1 MPLDP
6 QAQALVEQV
15 AMMEEF
21 YGSSLEEIRR
31 RSDAATAV
39 MGALEPVAHIENL
52 TLDGPGGPL
61 PVRIYTPAGSGPFP
75 LLIYLHG
82 GGWIVG
88 NLEMA
93 APICCSLTNSAQ
105 CLVISVNYRLAPEHK
120 FPAALEDIFATSE
133 WAVRTARSFNGDPAR
148 LAIGGDSAGG
158 NLAAAVTH
166 MARDRGRPAFCY
178 QVLLYP
184 STDHSATFET
194 AGTGVEYTLNTL
206 DRVRFHTAS
215 YLNSREEAANPLAS
229 PLLAENFADL
239 PPALIITAEYDY
251 LHEQGRLYAE
261 RLQAAGVPVSYKH
274 YHDMMHGFINMAEF
288 LDTGRQAL
296 TEVGITLRR
305 ALSSPSGVV
314 LQE

>member
-6 QAQALVEQV
+6 QAQALVEQI

-31 RSDAATAV
+31 RSDAASALL
-39 MGALEPVAHIENL
+39 GALEPVEHIENL

-61 PVRIYTPAGSGPFP
+61 PIRIYTPAGPGPFP
-75 LLIYLHG
+75 ILIYLHG

-93 APICCSLTNSAQ
+93 APMCCSLANSAQ

-120 FPAALEDIFATSE
+120 FPAALDDVFATAE
-133 WAVRTARSFNGDPAR
+133 WVVRNAGSFNGDHRR

-166 MARDRGRPAFCY
+166 MARDRGGPAFCY

-184 STDHSATFET
+184 STDHSAVLDSTK
-194 AGTGVEYTLNTL
+194 TGVEYTLNTL

-215 YLNSREEAANPLAS
+215 YLNSQEEAANPLAS
-229 PLLAENFADL
+229 PLLAENFANL
-239 PPALIITAEYDY
+239 PPALLITAEYDY
-251 LHEQGRLYAE
+251 LHEQGRLYAQ
-261 RLQAAGVPVSYKH
+261 RLQAAGVPVMYKH

-288 LDTGRQAL
+288 LDTGKQAL
-296 TEVGITLRR
+296 TEVGVMLHR
-305 ALSSPSGVV
+305 AFSSPAGVV
-314 LQE
+314 LRE